1 MAKSPKELPSTI
13 LNQMTTLAASAF
25 SLVAALAWNDLIKSF
40 IEEYVK
46 PLTKTGSGIIAQL
59 VYAIA
64 ITIMVVLITYQLAWL
79 QEKFEKKEEK
89 KEEKKAKKKK
99 R

>member
-1 MAKSPKELPSTI
+1 MARSPKELPHTI
-13 LNQMTTLAASAF
+13 FKQMTTLAAGAF

-46 PLTKTGSGIIAQL
+46 PYTKTGSGVIAQL
-59 VYAIA
+59 IYAIA
-64 ITIMVVLITYQLAWL
+64 VTVIVVLITYQLAWL
-79 QEKFEKKEEK
+79 QERFEKKEEK
-89 KEEKKAKKKK
+89 KL